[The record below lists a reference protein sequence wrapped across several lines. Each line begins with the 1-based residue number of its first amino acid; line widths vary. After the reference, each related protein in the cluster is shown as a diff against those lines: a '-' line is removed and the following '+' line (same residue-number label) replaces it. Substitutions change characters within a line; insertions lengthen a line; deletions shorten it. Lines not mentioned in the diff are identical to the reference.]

1 MELQTFILEAHHTLE
16 SRCFFPPAHPA
27 LTCQHTL
34 DKGALLQTSR
44 PSSPSPTEKS
54 QKNLAADLRPLNAQY
69 SSGGKILLSV
79 FLLWRDLSPK
89 KKKKQ
94 ALLSL

>member
-1 MELQTFILEAHHTLE
+1 MEVQTFILETHRTLE
-16 SRCFFPPAHPA
+16 SRCYFVFFPPAHPA

-54 QKNLAADLRPLNAQY
+54 QKNLAADLRPLNTQY
-69 SSGGKILLSV
+69 YSGCKILLSV
-79 FLLWRDLSPK
+79 FLLWRDLS
-89 KKKKQ
+89 
-94 ALLSL
+94 